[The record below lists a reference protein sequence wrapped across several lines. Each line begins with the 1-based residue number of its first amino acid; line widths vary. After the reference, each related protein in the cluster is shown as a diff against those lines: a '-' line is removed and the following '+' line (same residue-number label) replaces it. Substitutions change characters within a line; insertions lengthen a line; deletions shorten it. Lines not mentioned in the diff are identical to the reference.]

1 MITSKGLE
9 YFYLVASLGSIRAA
23 SLKLRISPSAISRQ
37 ISLLE
42 DEIGLELGVRHA
54 RGIHLT
60 EAGQT
65 LFKHVHASRREEEI
79 LQETLAAMRGL
90 TKGTVRI
97 VAGDGFGNDLIT
109 NVLPTFRDNLPQIEV
124 ALSFGVNDHVLK
136 SVSEDE
142 SDIGLAYGSDIP
154 TGVKCLHRVKR
165 PIVVAYSKAGH
176 KVMRE
181 SGLSLLLKKD
191 VALPPIFSGSRQVL
205 ERALA
210 AVRLEMKSSVTIPTV
225 DGLLAYVIACNGYAV
240 VPKFSVSDPRFAG
253 MIASVPIDLEIASQT
268 EASLIVRADRKLPP
282 AVVEMTKQIEARL
295 AVFSQTASTE
305 PGR

>member
-65 LFKHVHASRREEEI
+65 LYDHVRASRRQEEM

-90 TKGTVRI
+90 TRGSVRI

-109 NVLPTFRDNLPQIEV
+109 NVLPTFRDRFPQIEV
-124 ALSFGVNDHVLK
+124 ALSFGVNDYVLK
-136 SVSEDE
+136 SVSDDE
-142 SDIGLAYGSDIP
+142 SDIGLAYGSEIP
-154 TGVKCLHRVKR
+154 AGIRCIHQVKR
-165 PIVVAYSKAGH
+165 PIVVAYSKTGH
-176 KVMRE
+176 RVMRE

-191 VALPPIFSGSRQVL
+191 IALPPIFSGSRQVL

-210 AVRLEMKSSVTIPTV
+210 AVKLEVKSSVTIPTV
-225 DGLLAYVIACNGYAV
+225 EGLLAYVIACNGYAV
-240 VPKFSVSDPRFAG
+240 VPKFSVSDPRFDG
-253 MIASVPIDLEIASQT
+253 MIGSVPIDLEIANQT
-268 EASLIVRADRKLPP
+268 DASLIVRADRKLPP
-282 AVVEMTKQIEARL
+282 AVIEMAKQIEAQL
-295 AVFSQTASTE
+295 AVFSQ
-305 PGR
+305 PN